1 MKSINKYKSAANVII
16 KSYEDDLY
24 YKEHFIGNVLSKH
37 IVEQKTLNSLQIV
50 VLPFI
55 RFVTNSISTLYN
67 QPVIRDIDTD
77 KKDVLDLF
85 REVENAY
92 IKQANNIDKYTFLSG
107 MVAVKSHYDDI
118 DDNFEYVLFPNNM
131 LEYTPREDDY
141 TKVKELEL
149 SYLYDAN
156 KICEIWD
163 DKSYTRSVADI
174 KTNEIV
180 NSYGF
185 IPFTIFK
192 NRNIPNSFFVPP
204 SENLLDIQ
212 NYISNQITQTGNTFK
227 YQSMNM
233 LIIKG
238 GKDIKQINYGANAV
252 NRVDTEDSIDFIEPK
267 TDLSQLIKVI
277 NDQIQMFSRING
289 IPDSLVSAN
298 ATASGVSLEISQKVL
313 DIYIKDRSKLF
324 VDFERK
330 CLMDGLRVLAYHR
343 GIQLPKGL
351 KIIIN
356 HSSANQMNKLTDA
369 EMTLWDFYINKN
381 IYTNVDLLM
390 SLNPLMTRDEAI
402 EKIGENIEENV
413 KYNTRPYINSLNN
426 EINNNNL
433 SNFKKMDK
441 MNQDKQNLNTSTQID
456 ATSTVDTVDEN
467 SDVKNGEV
475 DA

>member
-1 MKSINKYKSAANVII
+1 
-16 KSYEDDLY
+16 
-24 YKEHFIGNVLSKH
+24 
-37 IVEQKTLNSLQIV
+37 
-50 VLPFI
+50 
-55 RFVTNSISTLYN
+55 
-67 QPVIRDIDTD
+67 
-77 KKDVLDLF
+77 
-85 REVENAY
+85 
-92 IKQANNIDKYTFLSG
+92 